1 MKILYIT
8 NKISPSG
15 GLERVLA
22 IKTSGLA
29 EQFQHEVHIVTLNQK
44 DEPVFHD
51 FSPKIRMHDLAVPVG
66 TLSYLTGYISA
77 IRKIIE
83 EINPDLIDVCDD
95 GVKAFLV
102 PWIAGKKYPV
112 VYERHVSKT
121 IEFNSDS
128 TGFVKKLI
136 IRLKFSLM
144 DSLGKNF
151 ARFVVL
157 TNGNKLEWSLPN
169 VEVIPNPL
177 TFYPDSTSSLENK
190 KVLAIGRHSF
200 QKGFDHLLQAWKIVS
215 NRHPDW
221 ILDLYGKE
229 DPAIGL
235 RKLCK
240 DLQLDGTVQF
250 HDPVKNIE
258 EQYLASSIYALSS
271 RFEGFGMVLT
281 EAMACGVPCVSYDCP
296 CGPSDIIT
304 SGEDG
309 ILVENG
315 DITQLAEKICF
326 LIENEAERKRM
337 GSNARKSVTRYSGN
351 EILAKWHNLFTGL
364 KKSTT

>member
-1 MKILYIT
+1 
-8 NKISPSG
+8 
-15 GLERVLA
+15 
-22 IKTSGLA
+22 
-29 EQFQHEVHIVTLNQK
+29 
-44 DEPVFHD
+44 
-51 FSPKIRMHDLAVPVG
+51 
-66 TLSYLTGYISA
+66 
-77 IRKIIE
+77 
-83 EINPDLIDVCDD
+83 
-95 GVKAFLV
+95 
-102 PWIAGKKYPV
+102 
-112 VYERHVSKT
+112 
-121 IEFNSDS
+121 
-128 TGFVKKLI
+128 
-136 IRLKFSLM
+136 
-144 DSLGKNF
+144 
-151 ARFVVL
+151 
-157 TNGNKLEWSLPN
+157 
-169 VEVIPNPL
+169 
-177 TFYPDSTSSLENK
+177 
-190 KVLAIGRHSF
+190 
-200 QKGFDHLLQAWKIVS
+200 LQAWKIVS
-215 NRHPDW
+215 DRHPDW